1 MNVMYQSYS
10 FFGYYLVDLRYLV
23 VFDPLVHLVFHL
35 DISGL
40 SAWLLLHKLVV
51 VAQGLHHF
59 LTDFTLQL
67 LQGLLKLLG

>member
-1 MNVMYQSYS
+1 MHSVKLLMNVMYQSSS
-10 FFGYYLVDLRYLV
+10 FFGYYLVNLRYLV

-51 VAQGLHHF
+51 VA
-59 LTDFTLQL
+59 
-67 LQGLLKLLG
+67 